1 MARSALLWRQTGWL
15 TMYQQFQVPEKQ
27 GVLSDL
33 VMRDAQDNEDTQVA
47 DINYLVKEGG
57 CDGYI
62 FAPAT
67 VEATKGAIERA
78 CQTGK
83 PEIVFDR
90 GTTATCVTS
99 FVHSVGGCAW
109 GIDSASFL
117 ADKVKPGGHIVALRT
132 AAGVD
137 VFEQRWAAAQK
148 ILATPS

>member
-83 PEIVFDR
+83 PVIVFDR